1 MKMFR
6 IEVDRNVSKKYE
18 GRFGNFALFL
28 NNIYVVTEAIS
39 KENIVQRVFVVACEG
54 IPRAKTL
61 RTLTQREVG
70 QTVTCKGDA
79 IPTQNLVGPK
89 YM

>member
-39 KENIVQRVFVVACEG
+39 KENIV
-54 IPRAKTL
+54 
-61 RTLTQREVG
+61 
-70 QTVTCKGDA
+70 
-79 IPTQNLVGPK
+79 
-89 YM
+89 